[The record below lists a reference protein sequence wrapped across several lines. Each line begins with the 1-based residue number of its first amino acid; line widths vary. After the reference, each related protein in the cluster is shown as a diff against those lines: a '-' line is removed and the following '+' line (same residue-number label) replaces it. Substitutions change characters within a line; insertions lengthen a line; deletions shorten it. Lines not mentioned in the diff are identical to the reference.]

1 MTFRIQLTQSVA
13 YAERSRHRL
22 DVCQPRGAVAAPVI
36 IFFYGGA
43 WQSGYKELYRY
54 VAKSLARRGYVAV
67 VPDYRIYPEVH
78 YPDFL
83 DDGARAVRWVK
94 DNVHRFGG
102 DPEKIFLM
110 GHSAG
115 AHIAAMLSID
125 STWLDKVGLVPGRD
139 LAGLIGILGAVR
151 LPAAQG
157 RDANYHFRRR

>member
-1 MTFRIQLTQSVA
+1 M
-13 YAERSRHRL
+13 SRWCRTIASI
-22 DVCQPRGAVAAPVI
+22 R
-36 IFFYGGA
+36 
-43 WQSGYKELYRY
+43 RY
-54 VAKSLARRGYVAV
+54 VTPIFWTTAPALCAGSRT
-67 VPDYRIYPEVH
+67 I
-78 YPDFL
+78 
-83 DDGARAVRWVK
+83 
-94 DNVHRFGG
+94 FGG